1 MVTEKDK
8 AIAGQLYN
16 ASDPILI
23 KERDNAHLICH
34 RYNSSR
40 DRLKQ
45 KEILNKL
52 LGKVGSNCLIEAPF
66 FCDYGYNIFLGD
78 NVYFNFNCTILDC
91 APVYIGNGVKLA
103 PGVQLY
109 TAGHPIDPS
118 VRALGLEFATSIRI
132 ADNVWIGGSSIL
144 LPGVCVGENTVIGAG
159 SVVTRS
165 LPSNVVA
172 VGNPCRIIK
181 QIPSNNENLTNSS
194 S

>member
-1 MVTEKDK
+1 MTEKEK
-8 AIAGQLYN
+8 AILGQLYN
-16 ASDPILI
+16 ASDPILV
-23 KERDNAHLICH
+23 KERDDAHQVCHQYNAT
-34 RYNSSR
+34 S

-52 LGKVGSNCLIEAPF
+52 LGKVGNNCLIEAPF

-109 TAGHPIDPS
+109 TAGHSIDPS
-118 VRALGLEFATSIRI
+118 DRALGLEFATSISI
-132 ADNVWIGGSSIL
+132 EDNVWIGGGSIL
-144 LPGVCVGENTVIGAG
+144 LPGVSVGENTVIGAG
-159 SVVTRS
+159 SVVTKS
-165 LPSNVVA
+165 IPSNVVA

-181 QIPSNNENLTNSS
+181 RISRSS
-194 S
+194 

>member
-1 MVTEKDK
+1 MVTEKEK
-8 AIAGQLYN
+8 AISGQLYN
-16 ASDPILI
+16 ASDPILV
-23 KERDNAHLICH
+23 KERDDAHLVCH
-34 RYNSSR
+34 QYNSSR

-45 KEILNKL
+45 EEILNKL

-78 NVYFNFNCTILDC
+78 NVYFNFNCTILDA

-118 VRALGLEFATSIRI
+118 DRAACLEFATSIKI
-132 ADNVWIGGSSIL
+132 DDNVWVGGGSIL
-144 LPGVCVGENTVIGAG
+144 LPGVSVGENTVIGAG
-159 SVVTRS
+159 SVVTKS

-181 QIPSNNENLTNSS
+181 QIPLPS
-194 S
+194 